1 MTKLSLPN
9 EYSHVAF
16 DRPGMADVM
25 YMTRSPMPILAPG
38 QVLIK
43 VHAAGV
49 NGPDVAQ
56 RSGIYPPPKEASPIL
71 GLEVAGV
78 ISKVAKGAEQWKP
91 GDKVCA
97 LVSGGGYGEYAIA
110 YACHCLPMPDGWS
123 FQQAAAIPET
133 FFTVWG
139 NLFMRAG
146 LKAGETVL
154 IHGASGGIGSAATAL
169 AKAFG
174 AKVIVTSG
182 SDEKCAYCRNLGAD
196 LAINYRDEDFVSAVM
211 EFTQDKGVEVV
222 FDVAGGDFI
231 NLNLKV
237 LAMDGRMV
245 SVAMQRGAKAEVDI
259 FRIMAKRIIWT
270 GSTLRPQSVTA
281 KAGIAQGLLEHV
293 WPMIQESTKSS
304 SKSSICNLI
313 PNIFAEFSLEEC
325 VSAHEL
331 MESGAHRG
339 KIVLTPG

>member
-1 MTKLSLPN
+1 MPNLSLPN
-9 EYSHVAF
+9 EFSHVTF
-16 DRPGMADVM
+16 DKPGMADVM
-25 YMTRSPMPILAPG
+25 YMTRSPMPTLAPG

-43 VHAAGV
+43 VRAAGV

-71 GLEVAGV
+71 GLEVAGE
-78 ISKVAKGAEQWKP
+78 ICAVAKGVGQWES

-97 LVSGGGYGEYAIA
+97 LVPGGGYGEYAIA
-110 YACHCLPMPDGWS
+110 YASHCLPMPRGWS

-154 IHGASGGIGSAATAL
+154 IHGASGGIGSAAIVL

-174 AKVIVTSG
+174 ARVVVTSG
-182 SDEKCAYCRNLGAD
+182 SDEKCAYCRKLGAD
-196 LAINYRDEDFVSAVM
+196 LAINYQNENFVSAVM

-259 FRIMAKRIIWT
+259 FRIMAKRISWT

-281 KAGIAQGLLEHV
+281 KAGIAEELLEHV
-293 WPMIQESTKSS
+293 WPMLQESTKSN

-313 PNIFAEFSLEEC
+313 PNIFAEFSLDEC
-325 VSAHEL
+325 VCAHEL
-331 MESGAHRG
+331 MESRAHRG
-339 KIVLTPG
+339 KIVLIPD